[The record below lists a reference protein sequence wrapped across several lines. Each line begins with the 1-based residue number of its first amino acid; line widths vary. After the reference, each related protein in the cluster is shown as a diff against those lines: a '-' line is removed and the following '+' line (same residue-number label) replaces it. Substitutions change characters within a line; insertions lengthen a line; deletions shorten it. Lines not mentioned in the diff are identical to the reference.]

1 MKSYPEKSFSLN
13 FGHPFDSRGCLK
25 FRLGNL
31 LSKVVFLVVLARENC
46 ECN

>member
-13 FGHPFDSRGCLK
+13 FGHSFDSRGCLK

-31 LSKVVFLVVLARENC
+31 LSKVVFLDVLDYENC
-46 ECN
+46 KCN